1 MVTLESHVVVSSQQV
16 SVDLTGEAVVLH
28 TGSGVYF
35 GMDEVAQRIWQ
46 AIQAPVSV
54 ADVLD
59 SLTDEYD
66 VPLDQIR
73 EDLLSFLTE
82 LESAGLINVESDS
95 TDT

>member
-1 MVTLESHVVVSSQQV
+1 MVTLESRVVASSQQV

-46 AIQAPVSV
+46 AIQKPARV
-54 ADVLD
+54 ADVLT

-73 EDLLSFLTE
+73 DDLLSFLAE
-82 LESAGLINVESDS
+82 LESAGLINVESGS
-95 TDT
+95 TDS